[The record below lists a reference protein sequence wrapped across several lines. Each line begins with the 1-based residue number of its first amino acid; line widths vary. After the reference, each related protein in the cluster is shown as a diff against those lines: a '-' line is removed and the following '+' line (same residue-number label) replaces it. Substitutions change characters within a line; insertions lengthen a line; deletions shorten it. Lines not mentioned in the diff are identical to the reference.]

1 MWQPRID
8 ELTQKLQ
15 EGKLEPH
22 HLRWIEFLSHSV
34 DVGKLMQMLKEASPE
49 APMEKMESTIK
60 IGPDEKTDDDEIRIR
75 QSTPEEILEDERKI
89 AERIKAVGAD
99 FDQDASQNRA
109 KVSEPFE
116 TADKYIWEEV
126 IYGPEMTKGS
136 DELYRGYLMIEPE
149 DMSRVLAILRTLG
162 NIRRGRGQRLDF
174 KWLQMTRPAFP
185 TDEERNRYLADINN
199 FGKYN
204 QLEPTDPR
212 IAIYGET
219 SEEIQQILT
228 ELVKNSYWQY
238 VESGRLTKFLGAIP
252 PRRPGTNAFIY
263 KDQEYRTL
271 NFNDH
276 PGYSENEAAD
286 PNWRDKKNGS
296 HTQMI

>member
-1 MWQPRID
+1 
-8 ELTQKLQ
+8 
-15 EGKLEPH
+15 
-22 HLRWIEFLSHSV
+22 
-34 DVGKLMQMLKEASPE
+34 
-49 APMEKMESTIK
+49 
-60 IGPDEKTDDDEIRIR
+60 
-75 QSTPEEILEDERKI
+75 
-89 AERIKAVGAD
+89 
-99 FDQDASQNRA
+99 
-109 KVSEPFE
+109 
-116 TADKYIWEEV
+116 
-126 IYGPEMTKGS
+126 
-136 DELYRGYLMIEPE
+136 MIEPE